1 MLFKLCSFQVSENG
15 VISFNTEW
23 KFAHPSR
30 FPTDYFYTRNAYV
43 AAPFW
48 SDNDIRKEG
57 TVRYVAI
64 MEGESAR
71 GDEMLRV
78 ASSFVQGQR
87 QENDTRSEFNGTWML
102 VAQWDHV
109 HPDPHGADDHMGIPE
124 ALLERVGSVD
134 LCVNNDSVDDV

>member
-1 MLFKLCSFQVSENG
+1 MSENG
-15 VISFNTEW
+15 VVSFDAEW

-43 AAPFW
+43 VAPFW

-64 MEGESAR
+64 EEGESVR
-71 GDEMLRV
+71 GNEMLRV

-87 QENDTRSEFNGTWML
+87 QENDTRDEFKGTWML

-124 ALLERVGSVD
+124 ALLERVGCVDCSCSVEIY
-134 LCVNNDSVDDV
+134 L

>member
-1 MLFKLCSFQVSENG
+1 M
-15 VISFNTEW
+15 
-23 KFAHPSR
+23 
-30 FPTDYFYTRNAYV
+30 
-43 AAPFW
+43 W

-78 ASSFVQGQR
+78 ASDFVQGQR
-87 QENDTRSEFNGTWML
+87 QGNDEFRGTWML
-102 VAQWDHV
+102 VAQWDRV

-134 LCVNNDSVDDV
+134 LCVTNDSVDEL

>member
-1 MLFKLCSFQVSENG
+1 MSENG
-15 VISFNTEW
+15 VISFNAEW

-64 MEGESAR
+64 EEGESTR
-71 GDEMLRV
+71 GDEMLRL
-78 ASSFVQGQR
+78 ASDFVQGQR
-87 QENDTRSEFNGTWML
+87 QENDTRSEFRGMWML
-102 VAQWDHV
+102 VAQWDRV

-124 ALLERVGSVD
+124 ALLERVGSVG
-134 LCVNNDSVDDV
+134 LCMMNDSVDDL

>member
-1 MLFKLCSFQVSENG
+1 MSENG
-15 VISFNTEW
+15 VISFNAEW

-64 MEGESAR
+64 EEGESTR
-71 GDEMLRV
+71 GDEMLRL
-78 ASSFVQGQR
+78 ASDFVQGQR
-87 QENDTRSEFNGTWML
+87 QENDTRSEFRGSGWTRSHWATSIHMPLNSLL
-102 VAQWDHV
+102 V
-109 HPDPHGADDHMGIPE
+109 
-124 ALLERVGSVD
+124 SF
-134 LCVNNDSVDDV
+134 S